1 MAKEFRINSRI
12 KAREVRLIG
21 EEGEQLGLVSLLEA
35 LAIARERSVDLVE
48 VAPTAEP
55 PVCRLMDYGKFKYA
69 QAKKEREARKNQK
82 VVLVREVR
90 LRPKIDEHDIDFKTK
105 QIHRFL
111 TGGDKVK
118 LSVMFRGREMTHVHL
133 GKELLDKVL
142 DDLKDL
148 ATVEKP
154 AAMEGRFLTV
164 ILSPAPTKG
173 KEVPRVKEV

>member
-1 MAKEFRINSRI
+1 
-12 KAREVRLIG
+12 
-21 EEGEQLGLVSLLEA
+21 
-35 LAIARERSVDLVE
+35 
-48 VAPTAEP
+48 
-55 PVCRLMDYGKFKYA
+55 MDYGKFKYA